1 MLYLMGSEAYS
12 VGQVK
17 RALAGLLFVVW
28 SVAEDNEQE
37 GAAGR
42 DVACSDVTDAA
53 TASWHP

>member
-1 MLYLMGSEAYS
+1 MGSEAYS